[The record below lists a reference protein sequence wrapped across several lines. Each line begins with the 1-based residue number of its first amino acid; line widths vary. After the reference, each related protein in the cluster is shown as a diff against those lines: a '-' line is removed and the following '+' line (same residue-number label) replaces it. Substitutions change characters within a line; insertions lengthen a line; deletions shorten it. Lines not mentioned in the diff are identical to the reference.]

1 MYPNIGEFAGIFIAF
16 YIAHGVA
23 DHWLQT
29 GYQAANKGRRDWAG
43 VWACARH
50 VASYTACTL
59 VLVLFVAGTFGL
71 RLSWLGLIAGQ
82 VISAATHYWA
92 DRRYTLAGLC
102 EVLGKGDF
110 YRLGAPREVAAF
122 VTNRPRSEVPPPVR
136 LYEGYPTSPVGWDNP
151 SLGTGAYALDQWW
164 HLWWLF
170 IAAAITVIL

>member
-1 MYPNIGEFAGIFIAF
+1 VHPNIGEFAGIFIAF

-29 GYQAANKGRRDWAG
+29 SHQAANKGRKDRAG
-43 VWACARH
+43 AMACARH
-50 VASYTACTL
+50 VATYTTATA
-59 VLVLFVAGTFGL
+59 VLVAWTIGLFGL
-71 RLSWLGLIAGQ
+71 HVSWLGFVAAQ

-102 EVLGKGDF
+102 DILGKGDF
-110 YRLGAPREVAAF
+110 YRLGAPRQIKAHRVTLLSGQEV
-122 VTNRPRSEVPPPVR
+122 VR
-136 LYEGYPTSPVGWDNP
+136 LAESKTDPDPIPWDNP

-170 IAAAITVIL
+170 IAAVITVAL

>member
-1 MYPNIGEFAGIFIAF
+1 VHPNIGEFAGIFIAF
-16 YIAHGVA
+16 YIAHGIA

-29 GYQAANKGRRDWAG
+29 GYQAANKGRKDRTG

-59 VLVLFVAGTFGL
+59 ALVLFVAGTFEL

-92 DRRYTLAGLC
+92 DRRFTLAELC
-102 EVLGKGDF
+102 ETLGKGEF
-110 YRLGAPREVAAF
+110 YRLGAPREVLAMHDETGGA
-122 VTNRPRSEVPPPVR
+122 VT
-136 LYEGYPTSPVGWDNP
+136 LYEPCPSRAQVGWDNP

-164 HLWWLF
+164 HLGWLF
-170 IAAAITVIL
+170 VAAIVTVTL